1 MAVPRVAD
9 VADMLFR
16 FQKGRA
22 VIMINGE
29 MLKQAIISGAH
40 NISAQKNHIND
51 LNIFPV
57 PDGDTGTNMSM
68 TVMAAAKALE
78 DCDSTNAGEVAQL
91 AAKAMLRGA
100 RGNSGV
106 ITSILFRGF
115 GQGLKDMEEVNGKN
129 IAAALGIGVDA
140 AYKAVTKPAEGT
152 ILTVARMAYEA
163 GVEASKENHNALYVW
178 QTIVNKANDA
188 LALTP
193 ELLPVLKKA
202 GVVDA
207 GGKGLCTIFEGML
220 TFFRDGEVIPYEETT
235 APTVDTFE
243 SAAAEFDDDIEFT
256 YCTEIIVGRDTEC
269 TLDPDDLRTYLQT
282 IVDCVVVVND
292 EEIIKVHVHTE
303 TPNVVLEQ
311 GLTYG
316 QLLAVKVENMKEQ
329 HKNAKK
335 ASKKSKRAKK
345 EKFEFAEPTE
355 DIGFVAVAAGEGMKN
370 LFKELGCVNVVSGG
384 QSMNPSTDDIYEAV
398 LATPAKNVIVLPN
411 NKNIILAAEQTV
423 PMVNDRNVIIVPTR
437 TIPQGMTAL
446 LNFDPEISADSNAQ
460 LMMDAARNVGTGL
473 VTFAARNSEFGGK
486 KIKEGDIIALENG
499 KLTITEK
506 SAVKALVKLAKS
518 MVTRDT
524 SFITLIYGEDVEEED
539 AQKAFDELQDKFGSR
554 ADISLVKGDQPVYY
568 FILSIE

>member
-1 MAVPRVAD
+1 
-9 VADMLFR
+9 
-16 FQKGRA
+16 
-22 VIMINGE
+22 MINGE
-29 MLKQAIISGAH
+29 QLRLAIISGAH

-68 TVMAAAKALE
+68 TVMAAATALE
-78 DCDSTNAGEVAQL
+78 DYEGTNAGEVAEL

-115 GQGLKDMEEVNGKN
+115 GQGLKGMEEVNGKN

-163 GVEASKENHNALYVW
+163 GAEAAKHNSDALFVW

-188 LALTP
+188 LAITP
-193 ELLPVLKKA
+193 ELLPVLKRA

-207 GGKGLCTIFEGML
+207 GGKGLCSIFEGML
-220 TFFRDGEVIPYEETT
+220 TYLRDGEVVPYEEETAA
-235 APTVDTFE
+235 APTIETFE

-256 YCTEIIVGRDTEC
+256 YCTEFIVGRDPEIAT
-269 TLDPDDLRTYLQT
+269 DPEELRDYLKN
-282 IVDCVVVVND
+282 IGDCVVVVND
-292 EEIIKVHVHTE
+292 DEIIKVHVHTE
-303 TPNVVLEQ
+303 TPGVALTKGLEF
-311 GLTYG
+311 G
-316 QLLAVKVENMKEQ
+316 QLLTVKVENMKEQ

-335 ASKKSKRAKK
+335 KSKKKKAPK

-355 DIGFVAVAAGEGMKN
+355 EFGFVAVAAGEGMKN
-370 LFKELGCVNVVSGG
+370 LFKELGCFNVVSGG
-384 QSMNPSTDDIYEAV
+384 QSMNPSTDDIYEAI

-411 NKNIILAAEQTV
+411 NKNIILAAEQTR
-423 PMVNDRNVIIVPTR
+423 PMVTDRNVVIVPTR

-446 LNFDPEISADSNAQ
+446 LNFDPEISAESNAQ
-460 LMMDAARNVGTGL
+460 LMLEAARHVGTGL
-473 VTFAARNSEFGGK
+473 VTFAARNSEFDGK

-499 KLTITEK
+499 KLTMTEK
-506 SAVKALVKLAKS
+506 SPVKALVKLAKN
-518 MVTRDT
+518 MVKKDT
-524 SFITLIYGEDVEEED
+524 SFLTLIYGEDIEEED
-539 AQKAFDELQDKFGSR
+539 ANKAFEELQDKFGSR
-554 ADISLVKGDQPVYY
+554 IDVSLVQGDQPVYY
-568 FILSIE
+568 FILSVE

>member
-1 MAVPRVAD
+1 
-9 VADMLFR
+9 
-16 FQKGRA
+16 
-22 VIMINGE
+22 MINGE
-29 MLKQAIISGAH
+29 ILKNAIISGAH
-40 NISAQKNHIND
+40 NISVQKNHIND

-68 TVMAAAKALE
+68 TVMAAAAVLE
-78 DCDSTNAGEVAQL
+78 DYEGKNAGEAVDV

-115 GQGLKDMEEVNGKN
+115 AQGLKDTEEVNGKN

-140 AYKAVTKPAEGT
+140 AYKAVAKPTEGT

-163 GVEASKENHNALYVW
+163 GVEASLKDTDPVFVW
-178 QTIVNKANDA
+178 QAVVDKANEA
-188 LALTP
+188 LSLTP
-193 ELLPVLKKA
+193 ELLPVLKRA

-220 TFFRDGEVIPYEETT
+220 SYIKDGVIVEYEDTQPLTMETFD
-235 APTVDTFE
+235 

-256 YCTEIIVGRDTEC
+256 YCTEIIVGRDAEC
-269 TLDPDDLRTYLQT
+269 DKEPDDLRSFLQT
-282 IVDCVVVVND
+282 IGDCVVMVND
-292 EEIIKVHVHTE
+292 DEIIKIHVHTE
-303 TPNVVLEQ
+303 TPNVVLEK
-311 GLTYG
+311 GLGYG

-335 ASKKSKRAKK
+335 KNKKSSKKKKK
-345 EKFEFAEPTE
+345 ETLPFAEPVDE
-355 DIGFVAVAAGEGMKN
+355 YGFVAVAAGEGLKN
-370 LFKELGCVNVVSGG
+370 LFTDLGCSNVVSGG
-384 QSMNPSTDDIYEAV
+384 QSMNPSTDDILEAV

-411 NKNIILAAEQTV
+411 NKNIILAAEQVV
-423 PMVNDRNVIIVPTR
+423 PIVSDRKVVIVPTR

-446 LNFDPEISADSNAQ
+446 LNFDPEISPESNAQ
-460 LMMDAARNVGTGL
+460 LMMDAAHGVGTGL

-486 KIKEGDIIALENG
+486 KIKEGDIIALQNG

-506 SAVKALVKLAKS
+506 SPVKALVKLAKD

-524 SFITLIYGEDVEEED
+524 SFITLIYGEDISEED
-539 AQKAFDELQDKFGSR
+539 ANKAYEELDDKFGSR

-568 FILSIE
+568 FILSVE